1 MPIAWQLGWRL
12 RQFRPDAEPFLDAAT
27 KSLKKD
33 VRLCDQTHECS
44 PSLRPFQTID
54 AERLS
59 RLAERIEDPRLR
71 SNAVTLAARV
81 ALGSIIDR

>member
-44 PSLRPFQTID
+44 PSLGPFQT
-54 AERLS
+54 
-59 RLAERIEDPRLR
+59 
-71 SNAVTLAARV
+71 N
-81 ALGSIIDR
+81 